1 MKGCR
6 WLKTEASSAPLTLRS
21 DVMAWSDFHQ
31 DGRVIPYHAHIDSM
45 LYQHSC
51 TSLQTCRQHRALPS
65 PCVPGTCQ
73 VLRAESPCYM
83 SSTAVS
89 SMSTRLHLTSA
100 LLLQLR
106 LQSRREVGT
115 DGLQLGEEV
124 RAICGA
130 RSRIGA
136 GLSRPEAAFSAHA
149 RSRQVSRLNCPTA
162 QNRGVVSHASSR
174 DGGLKRLA

>member
-1 MKGCR
+1 
-6 WLKTEASSAPLTLRS
+6 
-21 DVMAWSDFHQ
+21 MAWSDFDQ

-45 LYQHSC
+45 LSQHSC
-51 TSLQTCRQHRALPS
+51 TSLQTCRQLPALPS

-73 VLRAESPCYM
+73 VLRADSPCYM

-89 SMSTRLHLTSA
+89 SVSTCCTSA
-100 LLLQLR
+100 ALCSSQLR
-106 LQSRREVGT
+106 LQSRREVVT

-162 QNRGVVSHASSR
+162 QNRGVDVHSSSSV
-174 DGGLKRLA
+174 GGLKRLA